1 MIARHILRA
10 IHQMELMAAI
20 SIIWSIYP
28 PIGTPLPDPPKVV
41 TSFELQA
48 INDPA
53 TGKGSEE
60 TIQHEGHCLEPESNI
75 KPRSRGPRLVSEEDQ
90 RKRRTVSRL
99 HGSTGF
105 VGARD
110 PKFPHAGI

>member
-20 SIIWSIYP
+20 SIIWTANVDCQSIHP
-28 PIGTPLPDPPKVV
+28 PIGTPLPDPPQVV

-53 TGKGSEE
+53 TG
-60 TIQHEGHCLEPESNI
+60 EGAFPEAALECTRCDGTSVGHWI
-75 KPRSRGPRLVSEEDQ
+75 RGNNP
-90 RKRRTVSRL
+90 
-99 HGSTGF
+99 
-105 VGARD
+105 A
-110 PKFPHAGI
+110 

>member
-48 INDPA
+48 INDTA
-53 TGKGSEE
+53 TGKGS
-60 TIQHEGHCLEPESNI
+60 IRCIFL
-75 KPRSRGPRLVSEEDQ
+75 
-90 RKRRTVSRL
+90 
-99 HGSTGF
+99 STDGRE
-105 VGARD
+105 VPAQ
-110 PKFPHAGI
+110 A